1 MSSARCSRFRITGT
15 TISDRL
21 IKVIMCMTFFDLIRC
36 QQFIQE
42 QITVVKPSLN
52 SEVIE

>member
-15 TISDRL
+15 AISGRL
-21 IKVIMCMTFFDLIRC
+21 IKVIMCMAFFNLMERR
-36 QQFIQE
+36 QFIQE

-52 SEVIE
+52 DEMIR